1 MYSQGQMLAW
11 EEMGSLAGSCSRLQK
26 GSSGALHSIPP
37 PTNSLVS
44 YQWGSSSLKTKTKGK
59 MVDQLFCYLLMF
71 FYAFALL
78 TCDYLSVINHQ

>member
-1 MYSQGQMLAW
+1 VQSQRQMLAW
-11 EEMGSLAGSCSRLQK
+11 EEMGSLAGSCSHLQK

-59 MVDQLFCYLLMF
+59 MVDQLFCYF
-71 FYAFALL
+71 HVSYAFALL
-78 TCDYLSVINHQ
+78 TCGYLSGINHP